1 MFLNVEKR
9 CSEQMVSEAH
19 TGGKTTSKPAEQK
32 QQHKKASSHSVH
44 RDIVAVLIKALT
56 RVNRPLKKY
65 GMFKKDCPPFPPG
78 DPLQPNL
85 L

>member
-9 CSEQMVSEAH
+9 CSEQMVSEAY
-19 TGGKTTSKPAEQK
+19 TGGRQQTNQPSKNNNK
-32 QQHKKASSHSVH
+32 KKASSHSVH
-44 RDIVAVLIKALT
+44 RDIVPVLIKALT

-65 GMFKKDCPPFPPG
+65 EMFKKEWPPG

>member
-9 CSEQMVSEAH
+9 CSEQMVSEAY
-19 TGGKTTSKPAEQK
+19 TGGEDNKQTSRAKTTS
-32 QQHKKASSHSVH
+32 KKASSHSVH
-44 RDIVAVLIKALT
+44 RDIVPVLIKALT

-65 GMFKKDCPPFPPG
+65 EMFKKECPPG